1 MVRQVIYSII
11 DLAAQV
17 SALVSMAHRL
27 STKAGRPVGQP
38 HVYTPAR
45 GGRYTQASHFAGP
58 WCTPS
63 SEGRVDVDWQL
74 RPEITLPHGYFLSKP
89 QTPNYLSPSH
99 LISVSQ
105 YKSIYRTKDK
115 GSVQITTTFRESC
128 IPAAHFLR
136 LLDLQ
141 IRK

>member
-105 YKSIYRTKDK
+105 YKSIYRT
-115 GSVQITTTFRESC
+115 GECPNYHHLSRILHSC
-128 IPAAHFLR
+128 CTLPSTA
-136 LLDLQ
+136 
-141 IRK
+141 